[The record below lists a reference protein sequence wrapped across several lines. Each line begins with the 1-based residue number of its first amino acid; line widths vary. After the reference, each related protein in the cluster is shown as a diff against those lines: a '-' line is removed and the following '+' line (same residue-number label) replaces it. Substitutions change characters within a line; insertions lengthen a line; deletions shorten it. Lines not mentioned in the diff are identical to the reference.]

1 MPPRPTSSKAQP
13 ASRRE
18 PAESINRHLGS
29 RVKHLRAARGWSL
42 EALAHASGVSR
53 SMLSQIEREAANP
66 TLAVT
71 LRIARA
77 FGLALGEL
85 LEMPGAASAV
95 TVIRSDDHTYHYR
108 SDKDCRIR
116 TLSPLNLE
124 KDVEFYEIRLQP
136 GGALRSS
143 PHFEGTREFLTVHK
157 GRVRVESAGDAEELN
172 PGDSASYRA
181 DVPHAIINASAGEAI
196 VFLIDIY
203 R

>member
-1 MPPRPTSSKAQP
+1 MQPSSPQP
-13 ASRRE
+13 IE
-18 PAESINRHLGS
+18 PADAISRHLGA

-42 EALAHASGVSR
+42 EALANASGVSR
-53 SMLSQIEREAANP
+53 SMLSQIEREQANP

-77 FGLALGEL
+77 FGLTLGEL
-85 LEMPGAASAV
+85 LELPGAASTV
-95 TVIRSDDHTYHYR
+95 TVIRAEDHAYHYR

-124 KDVEFYEIRLQP
+124 KDVEFYEVRLKP

-143 PHFEGTREFLTVHK
+143 PHFEGTREFLTLQQ
-157 GRVRVESAGDAEELN
+157 GRLQIESAGDAEELN

-181 DVPHAIINASAGEAI
+181 DVPHALINLGKNEAVIYLI
-196 VFLIDIY
+196 VIY

>member
-1 MPPRPTSSKAQP
+1 MPKIP
-13 ASRRE
+13 ARGPSPGLALE
-18 PAESINRHLGS
+18 PADAISRHLGA
-29 RVKHLRAARGWSL
+29 RVKHLRGTRNWSL
-42 EALAHASGVSR
+42 EDLARASGVSR
-53 SMLSQIEREAANP
+53 SMLSQIERERANP

-77 FGLALGEL
+77 FGLTLGEL
-85 LEMPGAASAV
+85 LEVPGAASAIM
-95 TVIRSDDHTYHYR
+95 VIRSDDQTYHYR

-124 KDVEFYEIRLQP
+124 KDVEFYEVRLQP

-143 PHFEGTREFLTVHK
+143 PHFEGTREFLTLQK
-157 GRVRVESAGDAEELN
+157 GRLRIGSGDDSDDLS

-181 DVPHAIINASAGEAI
+181 DVPHAIMNVGKTEA
-196 VFLIDIY
+196 VALLVVIY

>member
-1 MPPRPTSSKAQP
+1 MKKRPHTP
-13 ASRRE
+13 SRQSE
-18 PAESINRHLGS
+18 PADAISRHLGG

-42 EALAHASGVSR
+42 EALATASGVSR
-53 SMLSQIEREAANP
+53 SMLSQVEREEANP

-77 FGLALGEL
+77 FGLTLGEL
-85 LEMPGAASAV
+85 LELPGASSGV
-95 TVIRSDDHTYHYR
+95 MVIRAEDHAYHYR
-108 SDKDCRIR
+108 SDKNCRIR

-124 KDVEFYEIRLQP
+124 KDVEFYEVRLQR

-143 PHFEGTREFLTVHK
+143 PHFEGTREFLTLQK
-157 GRVRVESAGDAEELN
+157 GRLRVESANDAEELE

-181 DVPHAIINASAGEAI
+181 DVPHALINVGTTEAI
-196 VFLIDIY
+196 IYLIVIY

>member
-1 MPPRPTSSKAQP
+1 MKKTAHNTSPQS
-13 ASRRE
+13 E
-18 PAESINRHLGS
+18 PADAISRHLGS

-42 EALAHASGVSR
+42 EALATASGVSR
-53 SMLSQIEREAANP
+53 SMLSQVEREEANP

-77 FGLALGEL
+77 FGLTLGEL
-85 LEMPGAASAV
+85 LELPGASSGV
-95 TVIRSDDHTYHYR
+95 MLIRAEDHAYHYR
-108 SDKDCRIR
+108 SDKNRRIR

-124 KDVEFYEIRLQP
+124 KDVEFYEVRLQR

-143 PHFEGTREFLTVHK
+143 PHFEGTREFLTLQK
-157 GRVRVESAGDAEELN
+157 GRLRVESANDAEELE

-181 DVPHAIINASAGEAI
+181 DVPHALINVGTTEAI
-196 VFLIDIY
+196 IYLIVIY

>member
-1 MPPRPTSSKAQP
+1 MKHKLHTTSHTA
-13 ASRRE
+13 E
-18 PAESINRHLGS
+18 PADAISRHLGS
-29 RVKHLRAARGWSL
+29 RVKNLRAARGWSL
-42 EALAHASGVSR
+42 EELATASGVSR
-53 SMLSQIEREAANP
+53 SMLSQIEREQANP

-77 FGLALGEL
+77 FGLTLGEL
-85 LEMPGAASAV
+85 LELPGAASAI

-124 KDVEFYEIRLQP
+124 KDVEFYEVRLQP

-143 PHFEGTREFLTVHK
+143 PHFEGTREFLTLQK
-157 GRVRVESAGDAEELN
+157 GRLQIDSGADSEEIN
-172 PGDSASYRA
+172 TGDSASYRA
-181 DVPHAIINASAGEAI
+181 DVPHALINTGRTEAVI
-196 VFLIDIY
+196 FLIVIY